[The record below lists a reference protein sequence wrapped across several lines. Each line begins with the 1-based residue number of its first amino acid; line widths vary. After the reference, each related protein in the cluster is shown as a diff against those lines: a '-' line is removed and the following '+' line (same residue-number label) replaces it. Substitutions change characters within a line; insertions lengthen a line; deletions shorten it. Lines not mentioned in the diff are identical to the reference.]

1 MWDKMQVNVQ
11 TIDDETV
18 VINLAG
24 DMTATSEA
32 MLKAAYQQAS
42 TETTRNI
49 IFNFQPG
56 YYIDSLG
63 VMALIQI
70 VSEARKRK
78 QRLSVSLPDLHSQ
91 KIFRMVG
98 LTCYTALYDN
108 LENALMGIKH

>member
-1 MWDKMQVNVQ
+1 
-11 TIDDETV
+11 
-18 VINLAG
+18 
-24 DMTATSEA
+24 
-32 MLKAAYQQAS
+32 
-42 TETTRNI
+42 
-49 IFNFQPG
+49 
-56 YYIDSLG
+56 
-63 VMALIQI
+63 MALIQI